1 MSIRLNL
8 IIGSRQVHLG
18 LTEIRRIDVIFSS
31 DANKRDQRIAPKG
44 LRFSK
49 QERTENNGRRM

>member
-1 MSIRLNL
+1 
-8 IIGSRQVHLG
+8 LG

-49 QERTENNGRRM
+49 QERTENNGRGM